1 MGKIITIKNNKGGVG
16 KTFIAT
22 QLASGL
28 SMLDK
33 KVLILTSDSQNNV
46 FTYLLKGNS
55 EFERGLKTAVTK
67 GNGEYF
73 RLREN
78 LYFLPLE
85 DSKFSPQFLKALPDF
100 LYKCKDEYD
109 YIIIDSTPVLKIDNV
124 FLENTDYIIIPGY
137 GDKVTTES
145 MINILDQV
153 DIKKILCVVL
163 NRYRPSEIQKMF
175 AEEIKSATEGTN
187 IDFITPIPHLTFI
200 EKMLYGQKT
209 IWEFTNK
216 DANKIQD
223 IFCEII
229 RKIQQEEV
237 EESNGTI
244 D

>member
-46 FTYLLKGNS
+46 FSYLLKGNH
-55 EFERGLKTAVTK
+55 EFEKGLKTQVTK

-85 DSKFSPQFLKALPDF
+85 DSKFSPQFIKALPKF
-100 LYKCKDEYD
+100 LEKCKEEYD
-109 YIIIDSTPVLKIDNV
+109 YIVIDSTPVLKIDNV
-124 FLENTDYIIIPGY
+124 FLDNTDYIIIPGY
-137 GDKVTTES
+137 ADKVTTES
-145 MINILDQV
+145 IINVLDEV
-153 DIKKILCVVL
+153 DTKKILGIVL
-163 NRYRPSEIQKMF
+163 NRYRSSEIQNMF
-175 AEEIKSATEGTN
+175 LDEVKGATEGTN
-187 IDFITPIPHLTFI
+187 ISFITPIPHLSFI
-200 EKMLYGQKT
+200 EKMLYNQKT

-216 DANKIQD
+216 DANRVQD

-229 RKIQQEEV
+229 TRIREE
-237 EESNGTI
+237 ETQS
-244 D
+244 